1 MRLSI
6 SVTNFSW
13 RGEPLAAGLSRIA
26 EAADRGGLHGMW
38 VADHLL
44 QADPFGARP
53 GETEMLE
60 AYTTLGFLA
69 ARTELVRLGTMVS
82 AVTFRPPALLVKAVS
97 TLDVLS
103 GGRALFGVGA
113 GYLGEEATAM
123 GLPLP
128 PTPERFDRLE
138 ETLRIARQ
146 MWAGDETP
154 FAGAHHRLDRPEHS
168 PATLSRPHPPILV
181 GGTGERRTLPL
192 VARYADACNVFD
204 IPDGG
209 ATARHKLAVLERL
222 CAGIGR
228 PFGDIEK
235 TISTRLAPGEST
247 ASFVQRC
254 RAFVELGIDHVGV
267 VTTGPW
273 TEDAVAVLAA
283 SVPELADLE
292 RRAPAEPS
300 DAQALPTTAS
310 MPDGPEQ
317 R

>member
-1 MRLSI
+1 MRVSI
-6 SVTNFSW
+6 GVTSYSW
-13 RGEPLAAGLSRIA
+13 PDGPQRLGSELARLVRGADQAGV
-26 EAADRGGLHGMW
+26 DTVW

-44 QADPFGARP
+44 QADPSAAP

-69 ARTELVRLGTMVS
+69 ARTEHLRLGTLVT

-103 GGRALFGVGA
+103 GGRALFGIGA
-113 GYLGEEATAM
+113 GYEASEAAAM

-128 PTPERFDRLE
+128 PVAERFARLE
-138 ETLRIARQ
+138 ETLRIALQ
-146 MWAGDETP
+146 MWAGDDAP
-154 FAGAHHRLDRPEHS
+154 FVGEHFRLDKPTHS
-168 PATLSRPHPPILV
+168 PLTISRPHPPILI

-204 IPDGG
+204 LPDGG
-209 ATARHKLAVLERL
+209 ATARHKLAVLEKL

-228 PFGDIEK
+228 PFGEIEK
-235 TISTRLAPGEST
+235 TISTRLEPGES
-247 ASFVQRC
+247 AGAFVERC
-254 RAFVELGIDHVGV
+254 RAFEDLGIDHVGL

-273 TEDAVAVLAA
+273 TEESVATISAAA
-283 SVPELADLE
+283 S
-292 RRAPAEPS
+292 
-300 DAQALPTTAS
+300 ALDRLGA
-310 MPDGPEQ
+310 